1 MRVVS
6 DIYRVDGVT
15 CNVYLLD
22 APEGV
27 TIVDSGMP
35 GAARRI
41 LAAVEALGRAPR
53 DVRHLII
60 THQHVDHIG
69 ALAELARAT
78 GAETWAGAG
87 DTPAIEGRARRE
99 APHGALGLIFR
110 LVFFSRLAPASVA
123 HVVREG
129 DTLPIFGAEGGL
141 RVIET
146 PGHTAG
152 HVSIYLPAR
161 RLLFAGDAV
170 RASKGGLALSP
181 RMLNLDTSQALQSVR
196 KLASMEIESC
206 LPGHGAPV
214 IVGARALLTAAAG
227 EPVVN
232 RV

>member
-1 MRVVS
+1 MISSGGEACPFPYCEVSMRVVS

-87 DTPAIEGRARRE
+87 DTPAIEGRAR
-99 APHGALGLIFR
+99 
-110 LVFFSRLAPASVA
+110 
-123 HVVREG
+123 
-129 DTLPIFGAEGGL
+129 
-141 RVIET
+141 
-146 PGHTAG
+146 
-152 HVSIYLPAR
+152 
-161 RLLFAGDAV
+161 
-170 RASKGGLALSP
+170 
-181 RMLNLDTSQALQSVR
+181 
-196 KLASMEIESC
+196 
-206 LPGHGAPV
+206 
-214 IVGARALLTAAAG
+214 
-227 EPVVN
+227 
-232 RV
+232 